1 MLELVRGML
10 EIVIELIESL
20 PLLRH
25 ASGIV
30 HKISEGMRVH
40 PLRRVWGIKDGEEV
54 TIICSEL
61 EDPLE
66 RQRVEPR
73 EFIYL
78 LKYGDLDAFIE
89 TVITLLRLY
98 PSVKLRISSAGE
110 VIGAQNN
117 LGTHLVVI
125 GGPDY
130 NRVANHIINEINYQ
144 DQANQPQFT
153 YINRHEQIALYHRIT
168 GNEYYWMQDERGAD
182 GDTEYDYG
190 YFERIPNP
198 YNRSKWTILIGG
210 CHTIGVTG
218 AVKAFSFPFDENRLP
233 QRVAKNASLV
243 SKKIRKAKS
252 FAVLVQVQRVGQII
266 FAPEIIDG
274 NVFVRE

>member
-1 MLELVRGML
+1 MLELV
-10 EIVIELIESL
+10 IDSI

-25 ASGIV
+25 APGIV
-30 HKISEGMRVH
+30 HKISEGLRVH
-40 PLRRVWGIKDGEEV
+40 RLRRVWGIKDGEEV

-61 EDPLE
+61 ENPLE
-66 RQRVEPR
+66 RQRVEDR
-73 EFIYL
+73 EFIYA

-98 PSVKLRISSAGE
+98 PSVKLRVSSARE
-110 VIGAQNN
+110 VIGSQNN
-117 LGTHLVVI
+117 LRTHLVVI

-130 NRVANHIINEINYQ
+130 NCVANIIINEINNLG
-144 DQANQPQFT
+144 QANKPQFT
-153 YINRHEQIALYHRIT
+153 YRDKHGEIVLFHRT
-168 GNEYYWMQDERGAD
+168 SKREYCWRPTERDAD

-233 QRVAKNASLV
+233 ECVAKNASLV

-252 FAVLVQVQRVGQII
+252 FAVLVRVQRMGQTIN
-266 FAPEIIDG
+266 APEIIDG